1 MPGLLRALF
10 VQILV
15 HCEPAEP
22 RALWEHHKE
31 ELAADFLRVALSTE
45 RGFQAALHDI
55 DHRLHSVGK
64 SISDFQLPDYP
75 DYDAEEFKNRAL
87 RQALAFDAG
96 TEADMAAQRV
106 PKLSDEQRAVFDA
119 VMSAVSAP
127 AANPRG
133 NCFYV
138 DGPGGSG
145 KTFLYEALIHSVR
158 STGKISLACAMSG
171 IAAQLL
177 PGGATAHSLF
187 GLPIDMPKFAA
198 TSSIRAQEPRAEVL
212 RRAVLILWDEA
223 SMVPLAAL
231 DCVERL
237 LRDLTGDSRA
247 FGGKVLVL
255 GGDFRQLLPVM
266 PGANEPEQVAN
277 TILQHFSMRQNH
289 MARFSLTTNMRLRH
303 GSGGEDTSHRDWLL
317 QLGSGLLPWMSDLHR
332 HAVSLPE
339 HLCMPADASVEDF
352 IHWIFPD
359 VRERVRLSLTT
370 ADSAQHDAWF
380 STRAILTSRNN
391 VALQLNSLILNQL
404 DPAGEHLAL
413 SLDSVADSESADSTN
428 FPVEFLNSLSP
439 SGLPPHKLRLRV
451 GAVIIVLRNLD
462 KDRGICNGCRCLVLK
477 ISTRL
482 LDVRILTGR
491 SKGDRYLLPRIPF
504 RSGTSE
510 FPFVLRRRQFPVR
523 LAWAMSIHKAQ
534 GQTLAQ
540 CGVLLPEPVFAHGQ
554 LYVCAS
560 RASSAGGLR
569 FWLGDPSEGHGY
581 HEDEKTGTTLP
592 YTHNIIFPAVLQT
605 MPTADMHEGEVDDSS
620 LPAVGPLDA
629 DQGAEATEYVDM
641 SEADQSVL
649 HETLNKIYDDVPV
662 ESGAYDDALN
672 ATASDQAHNNFFHRA
687 ELLNIPPSVWAEV
700 SQRPVTSIEEFLKVE
715 ERLDDPGASSS
726 SVTSHAG
733 MKPPQGK

>member
-45 RGFQAALHDI
+45 RGFQAALRDI

-127 AANPRG
+127 ATNPRG

-198 TSSIRAQEPRAEVL
+198 TSSIRVQEPRAEVL

-237 LRDLTGDSRA
+237 LRDLTGD
-247 FGGKVLVL
+247 
-255 GGDFRQLLPVM
+255 
-266 PGANEPEQVAN
+266 
-277 TILQHFSMRQNH
+277 
-289 MARFSLTTNMRLRH
+289 
-303 GSGGEDTSHRDWLL
+303 
-317 QLGSGLLPWMSDLHR
+317 
-332 HAVSLPE
+332 
-339 HLCMPADASVEDF
+339 
-352 IHWIFPD
+352 
-359 VRERVRLSLTT
+359 
-370 ADSAQHDAWF
+370 
-380 STRAILTSRNN
+380 
-391 VALQLNSLILNQL
+391 
-404 DPAGEHLAL
+404 
-413 SLDSVADSESADSTN
+413 
-428 FPVEFLNSLSP
+428 
-439 SGLPPHKLRLRV
+439 
-451 GAVIIVLRNLD
+451 
-462 KDRGICNGCRCLVLK
+462 
-477 ISTRL
+477 
-482 LDVRILTGR
+482 
-491 SKGDRYLLPRIPF
+491 
-504 RSGTSE
+504 
-510 FPFVLRRRQFPVR
+510 
-523 LAWAMSIHKAQ
+523 
-534 GQTLAQ
+534 
-540 CGVLLPEPVFAHGQ
+540 
-554 LYVCAS
+554 
-560 RASSAGGLR
+560 
-569 FWLGDPSEGHGY
+569 
-581 HEDEKTGTTLP
+581 
-592 YTHNIIFPAVLQT
+592 
-605 MPTADMHEGEVDDSS
+605 
-620 LPAVGPLDA
+620 
-629 DQGAEATEYVDM
+629 
-641 SEADQSVL
+641 
-649 HETLNKIYDDVPV
+649 
-662 ESGAYDDALN
+662 
-672 ATASDQAHNNFFHRA
+672 
-687 ELLNIPPSVWAEV
+687 
-700 SQRPVTSIEEFLKVE
+700 
-715 ERLDDPGASSS
+715 
-726 SVTSHAG
+726 
-733 MKPPQGK
+733 